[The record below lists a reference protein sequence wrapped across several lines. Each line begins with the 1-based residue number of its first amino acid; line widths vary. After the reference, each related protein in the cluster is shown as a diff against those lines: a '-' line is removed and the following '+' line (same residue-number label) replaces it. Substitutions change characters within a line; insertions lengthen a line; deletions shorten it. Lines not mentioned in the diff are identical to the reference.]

1 MNDVVIKSGK
11 VLEVGDAKWDIVD
24 RSHGVLFIDMIT
36 EARHSNGVVQLSM
49 GAAHIDGQNT
59 PVVQVST
66 RIRLDIVTAQILHA
80 NLGQI
85 IAHFQAPPDKMQT
98 N

>member
-1 MNDVVIKSGK
+1 MNDVVIKSGR

-24 RSHGVLFIDMIT
+24 RSPGALFIDVIT

-49 GAAHIDGQNT
+49 GAAHIDGENA
-59 PVVQVST
+59 PVVEIST
-66 RIRLDIVTAQILHA
+66 RLRLDIVTAQILHA
-80 NLGQI
+80 QLGEI